1 MTTRNEHADKLK
13 GLYAITDENLI
24 SENDFEKKIEA
35 ALLGGVRIIQYRDKS
50 SDQKKRLHQAEALR
64 LLCEKHQAIC
74 LINDDINLAKAVN
87 AHGVHLGK
95 NDESISQ
102 ARKILGENAIIGS
115 SCYNDIS
122 LAKIAEKNS
131 ADYVAFGAIFSS
143 PTKQNAKVAS
153 LEILSKAKQYLS
165 IPICAIGGI
174 TQNNINQ
181 VIQHNADMTAIIS
194 DIFSSNNIKSHA
206 EKLHSH
212 YIKLNSTTIF
222 KV

>member
-1 MTTRNEHADKLK
+1 VTTQRKHTDKLK

-24 SENDFEKKIEA
+24 SENDFEQKIEA

-50 SDQKKRLHQAEALR
+50 SDQTKRLHQAETVR

-74 LINDDINLAKAVN
+74 LINDDIDLAKTVN

-102 ARKILGENAIIGS
+102 ARKILGENAIIGI

-122 LAKIAEKNS
+122 LAKKAENNS

-143 PTKQNAKVAS
+143 PTKQNAKIS
-153 LEILSKAKQYLS
+153 GLEILPKAKQYLS
-165 IPICAIGGI
+165 IPVCAIGGI
-174 TQNNINQ
+174 TQDNITQ
-181 VIQHNADMTAIIS
+181 VIQQHADMTAVIS
-194 DIFSSNNIKSHA
+194 SIFSSMDTLKSTK
-206 EKLHSH
+206 E
-212 YIKLNSTTIF
+212 LNRPFLSQAN
-222 KV
+222 